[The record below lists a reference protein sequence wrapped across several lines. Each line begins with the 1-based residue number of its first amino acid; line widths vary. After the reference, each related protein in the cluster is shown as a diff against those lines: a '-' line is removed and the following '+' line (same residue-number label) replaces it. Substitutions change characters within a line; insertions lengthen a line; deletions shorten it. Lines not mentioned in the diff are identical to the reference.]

1 MEFKYSQKLEDEGK
15 FAKGMAIGLNMSFK
29 HSVTVCDRIR
39 NTNLSAAIN
48 LLESVISQERA
59 IPFKRFRTGVGHRRG
74 DGKETIA
81 KYPRKA
87 SSEVLKVLRNVEA
100 NANYKGLDTEE
111 LKLIHIEAQKGARR
125 RRIKPKGRWKL
136 WRTELVHIQAIAKKT

>member
-1 MEFKYSQKLEDEGK
+1 MEFKYSQKLEDESK
-15 FAKGMAIGLNMSFK
+15 LAKGMGIGLNMSFK
-29 HSVTVCDRIR
+29 HSVIVCGRIR
-39 NTNLSAAIN
+39 NMKLSDAMN
-48 LLESVISQERA
+48 LLESVISLERV

-81 KYPRKA
+81 KYPKKA

-100 NANYKGLDTEE
+100 NADYKGLDIEK
-111 LKLIHIEAQKGARR
+111 LKLIHIEAHKGARR

-136 WRTELVHIQAIAKKT
+136 WRTELVHIQAIARET